1 MTSSFLSFP
10 SFSTFPDVDHG
21 TSSRNSDSEPSQ
33 KRRKSDQV
41 SRAGRKERSESQEV
55 DKERQKKR
63 KPLTEKGRKRDGNRD
78 RHKHKDKERVK
89 EKEKDSERND
99 GRKSKYNRDNDEYKH
114 LSIDNLTSDQQKAD
128 VDLKNHDESYKIFFT
143 DTKGDNL
150 YLQYGSLYAR
160 DVPKYRLYHGVLHFS
175 DFRNV

>member
-10 SFSTFPDVDHG
+10 SFSTFAGVDHG
-21 TSSRNSDSEPSQ
+21 TSGRNSDSEPSQ
-33 KRRKSDQV
+33 KRKRSDEV
-41 SRAGRKERSESQEV
+41 SRTGRKERSESQEV
-55 DKERQKKR
+55 DKERRKKR
-63 KPLTEKGRKRDGNRD
+63 EPLTEKGRKRDGNRD
-78 RHKHKDKERVK
+78 RHKHKDRERV
-89 EKEKDSERND
+89 KEKDSERDD
-99 GRKSKYNRDNDEYKH
+99 GRKSKHNHRDNDRYKH
-114 LSIDNLTSDQQKAD
+114 LSIDNLTYDQQKVD

-160 DVPKYRLYHGVLHFS
+160 DVPKYRLYHGVLHFN